1 MKPEVYEAIKMF
13 EMELKKIIP
22 EAEAKVIETFDD
34 ADASLMVEL
43 PDITSEF
50 IKKLVEVELK
60 IEKETGVTISTM
72 PTIKESGES

>member
-43 PDITSEF
+43 PDLTSEF